1 MGEWSIILLFV
12 HRGLLSRW
20 KWLRRGFGFFQKHI
34 ASSYNSWPGAIG
46 ATGSWFGWRAHMG
59 WGRGDY
65 IQCNPEVTKS
75 YWLNVDIPPA
85 GDNCWT
91 CRDDLHQGLVATMYS
106 IPYMVNDIALV
117 SLCRS
122 WCGICS
128 QDEDDAVLT
137 LGLCLHDLS
146 LDVTWCHLIN
156 KFLVFC
162 ESGCKQGFHYSV
174 IIPRKWWF
182 LMCLQLPCRPKPQSK
197 VLLLKQGFTSSWWDQ
212 IENNQ
217 LFQNIQSPWPVYN
230 PTSLHIYPL
239 PTDQVAP
246 TSSSAC
252 GEVSSAPAAGI
263 QEWMSCCECAV
274 AVKLKPC
281 SMEHACGDPPKN
293 RRMEDRKVY
302 IWMKLDTKLIC
313 EILFQLFMMLNCMCF
328 LLP

>member
-1 MGEWSIILLFV
+1 MYLISQSQPIILFWWVNGPSSCSLFTGGFYPAGSGWGV
-12 HRGLLSRW
+12 GLD
-20 KWLRRGFGFFQKHI
+20 FFKNT
-34 ASSYNSWPGAIG
+34 SVYNSWPGAIG

-146 LDVTWCHLIN
+146 LDVTW
-156 KFLVFC
+156 
-162 ESGCKQGFHYSV
+162 
-174 IIPRKWWF
+174 W
-182 LMCLQLPCRPKPQSK
+182 LM
-197 VLLLKQGFTSSWWDQ
+197 
-212 IENNQ
+212 
-217 LFQNIQSPWPVYN
+217 
-230 PTSLHIYPL
+230 SL
-239 PTDQVAP
+239 D
-246 TSSSAC
+246 
-252 GEVSSAPAAGI
+252 
-263 QEWMSCCECAV
+263 
-274 AVKLKPC
+274 K
-281 SMEHACGDPPKN
+281 
-293 RRMEDRKVY
+293 
-302 IWMKLDTKLIC
+302 
-313 EILFQLFMMLNCMCF
+313 
-328 LLP
+328 